1 MFSHSKRIKALED
14 DISALKNLCA
24 QLTANSVAMIKEYQV
39 LSSLVEVLVAR
50 HLETERL
57 HAKNNGE
64 FVN

>member
-50 HLETERL
+50 QLEAERR
-57 HAKNNGE
+57 HTKNSPDI
-64 FVN
+64 VN